1 MRSSTETYHEVA
13 ERCSAY
19 EKTCHCNS
27 MTNKADGEKSC
38 LNCSH
43 FSKDEH
49 CKLDPYDPIVKESD
63 PDEYNVRSHVTF
75 QLLRVRLPEFQ
86 EIVFETMRS
95 PFVMTISTPKVARIP
110 I

>member
-43 FSKDEH
+43 FSKDKH
-49 CKLDPYDPIVKESD
+49 CKLDLYDPIVKNLKLQENRTEVFT
-63 PDEYNVRSHVTF
+63 PDRSAGKD
-75 QLLRVRLPEFQ
+75 LEN
-86 EIVFETMRS
+86 E
-95 PFVMTISTPKVARIP
+95 PFPAFSGTYVLFIIDTYSTN
-110 I
+110 

>member
-49 CKLDPYDPIVKESD
+49 CKLDLYDPIVK
-63 PDEYNVRSHVTF
+63 N
-75 QLLRVRLPEFQ
+75 L
-86 EIVFETMRS
+86 
-95 PFVMTISTPKVARIP
+95 K
-110 I
+110 

>member
-1 MRSSTETYHEVA
+1 MTNVKEVRTMRSSTETYHEVA

-49 CKLDPYDPIVKESD
+49 CKLDLYDPIVK
-63 PDEYNVRSHVTF
+63 N
-75 QLLRVRLPEFQ
+75 L
-86 EIVFETMRS
+86 
-95 PFVMTISTPKVARIP
+95 K
-110 I
+110 

>member
-1 MRSSTETYHEVA
+1 MRSSTETYHEVIPSRICGNHKVA

-27 MTNKADGEKSC
+27 TTNKADGEKSC

-49 CKLDPYDPIVKESD
+49 CKLDLYDPIVK
-63 PDEYNVRSHVTF
+63 N
-75 QLLRVRLPEFQ
+75 L
-86 EIVFETMRS
+86 
-95 PFVMTISTPKVARIP
+95 K
-110 I
+110 

>member
-43 FSKDEH
+43 FSKDKH
-49 CKLDPYDPIVKESD
+49 CKLD
-63 PDEYNVRSHVTF
+63 
-75 QLLRVRLPEFQ
+75 L
-86 EIVFETMRS
+86 
-95 PFVMTISTPKVARIP
+95 
-110 I
+110 